1 MGNDMQALLEQN
13 VLPLSEGIT
22 PFITTRSSRLYL
34 GDAVDTLNRLPAEF
48 VDMIFA
54 DPPYNLSNG
63 GTTCHAGKRVS
74 VNKAL
79 WDTSRGIKDDFIL
92 HMKRTC
98 LNDPNRGFAALTGK
112 MGKYVQPR
120 TKGAGHGSIS
130 RAFYAR
136 PLFLSQFIDL

>member
-1 MGNDMQALLEQN
+1 
-13 VLPLSEGIT
+13 LPLRDGVV
-22 PFITTRSSRLYL
+22 PFIITKKAKLYL
-34 GDAVDTLNRLPAEF
+34 GDAIDTLNSFHAES

-74 VNKAL
+74 VNKAF
-79 WDTSRGIKDDFIL
+79 WDTSRGIKEDFS
-92 HMKRTC
+92 M
-98 LNDPNRGFAALTGK
+98 RGFSALTGK

-136 PLFLSQFIDL
+136 PDFLKQFVIL